1 MSEGR
6 IEGKRERV
14 GWAINSQKLSKAFM
28 VYWKRRNSG
37 GREENQIKFFS
48 LLEDY
53 FHAFNEANNRNQ
65 FVSTCCRSHG
75 NRKSLITEFSEFI
88 YIWRRWRRAEI
99 AIKTINGILIES
111 SHQAA
116 AAHIYKFSDLWTWL
130 EVAILEQRRRGS
142 ETRRFFCRRRAGSG
156 FVSLA
161 LESWDKLKAT
171 ISGLFTLIR
180 LSLC

>member
-6 IEGKRERV
+6 IERKRERV

-37 GREENQIKFFS
+37 GREDNQIKIFS

-53 FHAFNEANNRNQ
+53 FQALNVANNRNQ
-65 FVSTCCRSHG
+65 FVSSCWRSRG

-88 YIWRRWRRAEI
+88 YTWRRWRRAEI

-130 EVAILEQRRRGS
+130 EVAILEQRRRRS
-142 ETRRFFCRRRAGSG
+142 ETRRFFVVEGRGADSFHWHLRA
-156 FVSLA
+156 
-161 LESWDKLKAT
+161 ET
-171 ISGLFTLIR
+171 N
-180 LSLC
+180 